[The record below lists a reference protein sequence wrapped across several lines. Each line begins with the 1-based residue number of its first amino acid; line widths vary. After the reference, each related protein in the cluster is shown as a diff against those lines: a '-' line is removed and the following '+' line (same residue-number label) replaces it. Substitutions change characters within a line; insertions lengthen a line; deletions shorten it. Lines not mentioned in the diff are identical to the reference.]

1 MICYLIFS
9 FNMRALCGPVVAH
22 YAYYGNLEGS
32 DDTVPIKFLVA
43 CGFTALFFLFA
54 FAACFIAVGVCE

>member
-1 MICYLIFS
+1 
-9 FNMRALCGPVVAH
+9 MRALCGPVVAH